1 MKKIFFLSLLTF
13 FSSFF
18 AMTGQ
23 EIYNADTKESV
34 IRWEGRKI
42 VGGHWGDVFIKSG
55 NLEFKN
61 SKLSGGSFVIDMNS
75 IVVLDLD
82 EKSGKSK
89 LEGHLRSDDFFSVD
103 KHPTSEFVI
112 TNIKE
117 KNNNKYEITGN
128 LTIKGITHSIKFPAT
143 INIKNNRLE
152 ARAEFKIDRT
162 KWDIR
167 YGSGKFFDNLG
178 DKMIKDDIIFKVK
191 LIAKK

>member
-1 MKKIFFLSLLTF
+1 MKKLLLLTLF
-13 FSSFF
+13 ALFSSVLVLFS
-18 AMTGQ
+18 Q
-23 EIYNADTKESV
+23 DIYNANTKESV
-34 IRWEGRKI
+34 IRWEGRKLF
-42 VGGHWGDVFIKSG
+42 GGHWGDVLIKSG

-61 SKLSGGSFVIDMNS
+61 NKLSGGSFVIDMNS

-82 EKSGKSK
+82 ENGGKSK

-103 KHPTSEFVI
+103 KYPTSEFVI
-112 TNIKE
+112 TNVKDR
-117 KNNNKYEITGN
+117 KNNKYEITGD

-178 DKMIKDDIIFKVK
+178 DRMIRDDIIFKVK
-191 LIAKK
+191 LIANK

>member
-1 MKKIFFLSLLTF
+1 MKKLLLLTLF
-13 FSSFF
+13 TLFSSVLALF
-18 AMTGQ
+18 AQ
-23 EIYNADTKESV
+23 DIYNADTKESV

-61 SKLSGGSFVIDMNS
+61 NKLSGGSFVIDMNS

-82 EKSGKSK
+82 EKGGKSK
-89 LEGHLRSDDFFSVD
+89 LEGHLRSEDFFSVD
-103 KHPTSEFVI
+103 EYPTSEFVI
-112 TNIKE
+112 KDVKDNK
-117 KNNNKYEITGN
+117 NNKYEITGN
-128 LTIKGITHSIKFPAT
+128 LTIKGITHSIKFPAN

-178 DKMIKDDIIFKVK
+178 DRMIKDDIIFKVK
-191 LIAKK
+191 IIANK

>member
-1 MKKIFFLSLLTF
+1 MKKLLLLTLFAF
-13 FSSFF
+13 FSSVLVLFS
-18 AMTGQ
+18 Q
-23 EIYNADTKESV
+23 DIYNANTKESV
-34 IRWEGRKI
+34 IRWEGRKLF
-42 VGGHWGDVFIKSG
+42 GGHWGDVLIKSG

-61 SKLSGGSFVIDMNS
+61 NKLSGGSFVIDMNS

-82 EKSGKSK
+82 ENGGKSK

-103 KHPTSEFVI
+103 KYPTSEFVI
-112 TNIKE
+112 TNVKDR
-117 KNNNKYEITGN
+117 KNNKYEITGD

-178 DKMIKDDIIFKVK
+178 DRMIRDDIIFKVK
-191 LIAKK
+191 LIANK

>member
-1 MKKIFFLSLLTF
+1 MKKLLLLALF
-13 FSSFF
+13 ALFSSVLVLFS
-18 AMTGQ
+18 Q
-23 EIYNADTKESV
+23 DIYNANTKESV
-34 IRWEGRKI
+34 IRWEGRKLF
-42 VGGHWGDVFIKSG
+42 GGHWGDVLIKSG

-61 SKLSGGSFVIDMNS
+61 NKLSGGSFVIDMNS

-82 EKSGKSK
+82 ENGGKSK

-103 KHPTSEFVI
+103 KYPTSEFVI
-112 TNIKE
+112 TNVKDR
-117 KNNNKYEITGN
+117 KNNKYEITGD

-178 DKMIKDDIIFKVK
+178 DRMIRDDIIFKVK
-191 LIAKK
+191 LIANK

>member
-1 MKKIFFLSLLTF
+1 MKKLLLLTLF
-13 FSSFF
+13 ALFSSVLVLFS
-18 AMTGQ
+18 Q
-23 EIYNADTKESV
+23 DIYNANTKESV
-34 IRWEGRKI
+34 IRWEGRKLI
-42 VGGHWGDVFIKSG
+42 GGHWGDVLIKSG

-61 SKLSGGSFVIDMNS
+61 NKLSGGSFVIDMNS

-82 EKSGKSK
+82 ENGGKSK

-103 KHPTSEFVI
+103 KYPTSEFVI
-112 TNIKE
+112 TNVKDR
-117 KNNNKYEITGN
+117 KNNKYEITGD

-178 DKMIKDDIIFKVK
+178 DRMIRDDIIFKVK
-191 LIAKK
+191 LIANK